1 MLDVG
6 DNSANV
12 GVVMRELEIG
22 KLAMEEMRLGP
33 DP

>member
-1 MLDVG
+1 MLDAG

-12 GVVMRELEIG
+12 AMRELEIG
-22 KLAMEEMRLGP
+22 KLVMEEMRLGP